1 MPSTT
6 RKALQGNLKDLG
18 VYVRNSNTQLQFLI
32 QNSFEKTSES
42 IVSDLDGKK
51 LIFYIY
57 FIDENA
63 KKTGIEYVLGRSLQ
77 RELGDMSQLDE
88 AMNSLVHISDGKHNS
103 MTIFLFFNL
112 LDFVRFTGFR
122 GIEGR
127 LTSLE
132 KLRLETIERETEVF
146 IILNPINTINKC

>member
-57 FIDENA
+57 FIN
-63 KKTGIEYVLGRSLQ
+63 K
-77 RELGDMSQLDE
+77 
-88 AMNSLVHISDGKHNS
+88 
-103 MTIFLFFNL
+103 
-112 LDFVRFTGFR
+112 
-122 GIEGR
+122 
-127 LTSLE
+127 
-132 KLRLETIERETEVF
+132 
-146 IILNPINTINKC
+146 NTKNQA